1 MSLYNPSHFVN
12 ADRAAMLAVIRDHP
26 FATLVTPHEGDPAIS
41 HVPLLHVEDGSEHGA
56 LIGHFARANPH
67 GPRAVAADS
76 IAVFHGPHAYVSPSW
91 YEQPERMVPTWNYI
105 VVHAQGTLE
114 PVADAAQVLDAL
126 VERFESGRAQPW
138 RFAMAEPQR
147 SAMIKAI
154 TAFRMPI
161 RTLTGKFKLS
171 QNRSAADQGRVALA
185 LRQEGYAEATATA
198 EWMDRDR

>member
-1 MSLYNPSHFVN
+1 MSIYNPSHFVS
-12 ADRAAMLAVIRDHP
+12 ADRAAMLAIIRDHP
-26 FATLVTPHEGDPAIS
+26 FATLVTPHEGEPTIS

-67 GPRAVAADS
+67 GPRAAATES
-76 IAVFHGPHAYVSPSW
+76 IAVFHGPHAYVSPAW
-91 YEQPERMVPTWNYI
+91 YEQPDRMVPTWNYI

-114 PVADAAQVLDAL
+114 PVVDATQVLDAL
-126 VERFESGRAQPW
+126 VDRFESGRAQPW

-171 QNRSAADQGRVALA
+171 QNRSAADRERVAAA
-185 LRQEGYAEATATA
+185 LRQEGYADATATA
-198 EWMDRDR
+198 AWMDRNR